1 MFADRIAILFWSIF
15 VRVFVLIS
23 HRLHDIYNEI
33 VDILLCRC
41 NNESWSIHQS
51 SWKYCWHF
59 FFFLTIESLYSRFL
73 FSILPHFFLS
83 LSDFGYF
90 FRCISL
96 FHHNIWHL
104 VLSLAL
110 NHYAK
115 RKKKTLDTIWDCVV
129 CAVHISHAII
139 HSTAF
144 IMFDICYTFC
154 SVLFCSVCVWV
165 LHESGRN
172 SECLSHKFVH
182 KNYTLIAVHWLMDSD
197 FLPPFFGFKCN
208 KNDNRLAAVLVI

>member
-73 FSILPHFFLS
+73 FSILPHFFS
-83 LSDFGYF
+83 LSPILDTF
-90 FRCISL
+90 FVAFHYSTTTFDISFCL
-96 FHHNIWHL
+96 LHWITTRNE
-104 VLSLAL
+104 
-110 NHYAK
+110 
-115 RKKKTLDTIWDCVV
+115 KKTIDTIWDCVV

-154 SVLFCSVCVWV
+154 SVLFCVC
-165 LHESGRN
+165 LG
-172 SECLSHKFVH
+172 
-182 KNYTLIAVHWLMDSD
+182 
-197 FLPPFFGFKCN
+197 
-208 KNDNRLAAVLVI
+208 AAWKWT